1 MMAERDDLVIR
12 VAGEAGEGVLST
24 GQLITLAAA
33 RAGYAVLTDS
43 VPPAEIKGGHSLF
56 QIRLAPR
63 RLFSRGDVVDIL
75 LAFNREGYDRNIRE
89 LRDDGLLLYDSSE
102 FSPPENDG
110 RYKQHALPLTEIAK
124 KELQFELG
132 KNVVAVGAI
141 SALFGLDPEFIRT
154 LLHQRF
160 ARKGD
165 AILNKNYQALDA
177 GIGYVERNIPERGA
191 LQVES
196 GNLNETS
203 RIVVSG
209 NQAIAMGSLV
219 AGCRVYAGYPITP
232 ATDIMEFLAAEL
244 PKVGGSVVQA
254 EDEMSALGMAIG
266 ASYAG
271 KKSMTATSGP
281 GVSLMVEL
289 MGLASMAE
297 IPIVIVDAQRVG
309 PSTGMPTRQEQGDLF
324 LAALGGHGEIQRIV
338 LAPVSVTDC
347 FAQAINAF
355 NLAEQ
360 YQLPVMLMGDTTL
373 GVRTES
379 IPTPDIAAFEI
390 VNRATLP
397 THDLNGNGVNGASGI
412 GMGIE
417 SGYKRYAL
425 TESGVSPMAI
435 PGQEGGQY
443 VATGLEHN
451 EAGRPRS
458 DAANH
463 MRMTEKRFQKFELAR
478 DNAPPAHYYG
488 DPDSDIGIVCWGSS
502 CGVVVEAIDVLAQK
516 GIKAAAM
523 APRMV
528 WPLPD
533 KQLLPFM
540 ELKRVVLVPEMNY
553 TGQLAQLMR
562 ARYLRDLVSVTDYSG
577 GVFTVERLVQEIEGV
592 HQHAR

>member
-33 RAGYAVLTDS
+33 RAGYGVLTDS

-56 QIRLAPR
+56 QIRIAPQR
-63 RLFSRGDVVDIL
+63 IHSRGDVIDIL

-89 LRDDGLLLYDSSE
+89 LRDGGLLLYDSGD
-102 FSPPENDG
+102 FAPPENPG
-110 RYKQHALPLTEIAK
+110 TYQQHALPLTDIAK

-141 SALFGLDPEFIRT
+141 SALFGLDPEYIRR

-160 ARKGD
+160 ARKGE
-165 AILNKNYQALDA
+165 AILEKNYQALAA
-177 GIGYVERNIPERGA
+177 GIGYVERNIPERGT
-191 LQVES
+191 LQVKA
-196 GNLNETS
+196 GALGDTS

-209 NQAIAMGSLV
+209 NQAIAMGALA
-219 AGCRVYAGYPITP
+219 AGCRVYSGYPITP

-281 GVSLMVEL
+281 GASLMVEL
-289 MGLASMAE
+289 MGLASMSE
-297 IPIVIVDAQRVG
+297 IPIVVVDAQRAG

-347 FAQAINAF
+347 FTQAINAF
-355 NLAEQ
+355 NLSEQ
-360 YQLPVMLMGDTTL
+360 FQMPVMLMGDTTL

-379 IPTPDIAAFEI
+379 IPTPDLARHEI
-390 VNRATLP
+390 VNRLGVAGRGT
-397 THDLNGNGVNGASGI
+397 NGSNGSNGI
-412 GMGIE
+412 GPGIE
-417 SGYKRYAL
+417 SGYKRYEL
-425 TESGVSPMAI
+425 TESGISPMAI

-451 EAGRPRS
+451 ESGRPRS
-458 DAANH
+458 DADNH
-463 MRMTEKRFQKFELAR
+463 RQMTEKRFQKLELAR
-478 DNAPPAHYYG
+478 GAAPPAHYYG
-488 DPDSDIGIVCWGSS
+488 DQDADVGILCWGSS
-502 CGVVVEAIDVLAQK
+502 WGTVVEAIDVAAKK
-516 GIKAAAM
+516 GLRVAAM

-533 KQLLPFM
+533 QQILPFI
-540 ELKRVVLVPEMNY
+540 ESKRVVLVPEMNY
-553 TGQLAQLMR
+553 SGQFAQLMR
-562 ARYLRDLVSVTDYSG
+562 ARYLRDLVSITDYSG
-577 GVFTVERLVQEIEGV
+577 GVFTVARLVQEIEGV

>member
-1 MMAERDDLVIR
+1 MAERDDLIIR
-12 VAGEAGEGVLST
+12 IAGEAGEGVLST

-33 RAGYAVLTDS
+33 RAGYGVLTDS

-56 QIRLAPR
+56 QIRIAPR
-63 RLFSRGDVVDIL
+63 QISSRGDVVDIL

-89 LRDDGLLLYDSSE
+89 VRDGGLLLYDSSE
-102 FSPPENDG
+102 FSPPENPG
-110 RYKQHALPLTEIAK
+110 SYEQHALPLTEIAR

-141 SALFGLDPEFIRT
+141 SALFGLDPEYIRR

-165 AILNKNYQALDA
+165 VILNKNYQALDA
-177 GIGYVERNIPERGA
+177 GIGYVERNIPERNA
-191 LQVES
+191 LQVKT

-209 NQAIAMGSLV
+209 NQAIAMGSLA

-266 ASYAG
+266 SSYAG

-289 MGLASMAE
+289 MGLAGMAE
-297 IPIVIVDAQRVG
+297 IPVVIVDAQRVG

-338 LAPVSVTDC
+338 LAPVSTADC
-347 FAQAINAF
+347 FGQAINAF

-360 YQLPVMLMGDTTL
+360 FQMPVMLMGDTTL

-379 IPTPDIAAFEI
+379 IPTPDIASFEI
-390 VNRATLP
+390 VNRLTIAQHGENET
-397 THDLNGNGVNGASGI
+397 NGANGVGLGV
-412 GMGIE
+412 E
-417 SGYKRYAL
+417 SGYKRYEL
-425 TESGVSPMAI
+425 TESGISPMAI
-435 PGQEGGQY
+435 PGQDGGQY

-451 EAGRPRS
+451 ESGRPRA
-458 DAANH
+458 DAKNH
-463 MRMTEKRFQKFELAR
+463 EMMTDKRFGKLELAR
-478 DNAPPAHYYG
+478 AAAPEAHYYG
-488 DPDSDIGIVCWGSS
+488 DADADVGIICWGSLW
-502 CGVVVEAIDVLAQK
+502 GVVVEAIDAAREK
-516 GIKAAAM
+516 GIKVAAM

-533 KQLLPFM
+533 TQLLPFM
-540 ELKRVVLVPEMNY
+540 ESKRVVLVPEMNY
-553 TGQLAQLMR
+553 SGQLAQLMR
-562 ARYLRDLVSVTDYSG
+562 ARYLRPLVSITDYSG
-577 GVFTVERLVQEIEGV
+577 GVFTVARLLREIEGV
-592 HQHAR
+592 HQHA

>member
-1 MMAERDDLVIR
+1 MAERDDLVIR

-33 RAGYAVLTDS
+33 RAGYGVLTDS

-56 QIRLAPR
+56 QIRLSPH

-75 LAFNREGYDRNIRE
+75 LAFNQEAYDRNIRD
-89 LRDDGLLLYDSSE
+89 LREGGLLLYDSGD
-102 FSPPENDG
+102 FAPPENPG
-110 RYKQHALPLTEIAK
+110 TYQQHALPLTDIAK

-141 SALFGLDPEFIRT
+141 SALFGLDPEYIRR

-160 ARKGD
+160 ARKGED
-165 AILNKNYQALDA
+165 ILDKNYRALEA

-191 LQVES
+191 LQVKP
-196 GNLNETS
+196 GTLGETA

-209 NQAIAMGSLV
+209 NQAIAMGALA
-219 AGCRVYAGYPITP
+219 AGCQVYAGYPITP
-232 ATDIMEFLAAEL
+232 ATDIMEFLASEL
-244 PKVGGSVVQA
+244 PKVGGAVVQA

-271 KKSMTATSGP
+271 KKAMTATSGP
-281 GVSLMVEL
+281 GFSLMVEL
-289 MGLASMAE
+289 MGLAAMAE
-297 IPIVIVDAQRVG
+297 IPVVIVDAQRAG

-324 LAALGGHGEIQRIV
+324 LAATGGHGEIQRIV
-338 LAPVSVTDC
+338 LAPVSVSDC
-347 FAQAINAF
+347 FTQAINAF

-360 YQLPVMLMGDTTL
+360 FQVPVALLGDTTL

-379 IPTPDIAAFEI
+379 IPTPDLSRYEI
-390 VNRATLP
+390 VNRETLAS
-397 THDLNGNGVNGASGI
+397 NGTNGAAGP
-412 GMGIE
+412 GVE
-417 SGYKRYAL
+417 SGYRRYRF
-425 TESGVSPMAI
+425 TESGISPMAI

-458 DAANH
+458 DAGNH
-463 MRMTEKRFQKFELAR
+463 RQMTEKRFQKLERAR
-478 DNAPPAHYYG
+478 QAAPPAHYHG
-488 DPDSDIGIVCWGSS
+488 DQDAEIGILCWGSTW
-502 CGVVVEAIDVLAQK
+502 GPVVEAIDLAARK
-516 GIKAAAM
+516 GLRVAAM

-533 KQLLPFM
+533 HQIEPF
-540 ELKRVVLVPEMNY
+540 LRSKRVVLVPEMNY
-553 TGQLAQLMR
+553 SGQLAQLLR
-562 ARYLRDLVSVTDYSG
+562 ARYLRDVVSVTDYSG
-577 GVFTVERLVQEIEGV
+577 GVFTVARLLQEIEGV
-592 HQHAR
+592 YQHAR

>member
-1 MMAERDDLVIR
+1 MAERDDLVIR
-12 VAGEAGEGVLST
+12 IAGEAGEGVLST

-33 RAGYAVLTDS
+33 RAGYGVLTDS

-56 QIRLAPR
+56 QIRIAPR
-63 RLFSRGDVVDIL
+63 RIFSRGDVVDIL

-89 LRDDGLLLYDSSE
+89 LRDDGLLLYDSGDFE
-102 FSPPENDG
+102 PPANDG
-110 RYKQHALPLTEIAK
+110 RYQQHALPLTDIAK

-141 SALFGLDPEFIRT
+141 SALFGLDPEYIRQ

-177 GIGYVERNIPERGA
+177 GIGYVARNIPDRGTM
-191 LQVES
+191 QVQP
-196 GNLNETS
+196 GTPDNVA
-203 RIVVSG
+203 RIVISG
-209 NQAIAMGSLV
+209 NQAIAMGSLA

-232 ATDIMEFLAAEL
+232 ATDIMEFLATEL

-266 ASYAG
+266 SSYAG

-281 GVSLMVEL
+281 GLSLMVEL
-289 MGLASMAE
+289 MGLSGMAE
-297 IPIVIVDAQRVG
+297 IPVVIVDAQRAG

-347 FAQAINAF
+347 FTQAINAF
-355 NLAEQ
+355 NMAEQ
-360 YQLPVMLMGDTTL
+360 FQMPVLLMGDTTL

-379 IPTPDIAAFEI
+379 IPTPDLSKHPI
-390 VNRATLP
+390 VNRLGINGA
-397 THDLNGNGVNGASGI
+397 NGNGANGAGL
-412 GMGIE
+412 GIE

-425 TESGVSPMAI
+425 TESGISPMAT
-435 PGQEGGQY
+435 PGQDGGQY

-451 EAGRPRS
+451 ESGRPRS
-458 DAANH
+458 DAGNH
-463 MRMTEKRFQKFELAR
+463 RQMTDKRFSKFEAAR
-478 DNAPPAHYYG
+478 KAAPPAHYYG
-488 DPDSDIGIVCWGSS
+488 DQDSDVGILCWGSS
-502 CGVVVEAIDVLAQK
+502 WGTVIEAVDAAAAK
-516 GIKAAAM
+516 GMKVAAM

-528 WPLPD
+528 WPLAD
-533 KQLLPFM
+533 DQLLPFI
-540 ELKRVVLVPEMNY
+540 ESKRVVLVPEMNY
-553 TGQLAQLMR
+553 SGQFAQLLR
-562 ARYLRDLVSVTDYSG
+562 ARYLREVVSVTDYSG
-577 GVFTVERLVQEIEGV
+577 GVFTVSRLVQEIEGV

>member
-12 VAGEAGEGVLST
+12 IAGEAGEGVLST
-24 GQLITLAAA
+24 GQLITLVAA
-33 RAGYAVLTDS
+33 RAGYGVLTDS

-63 RLFSRGDVVDIL
+63 RIHSRGDVVDIL

-89 LRDDGLLLYDSSE
+89 LRDGGLLLYDSGD
-102 FSPPENDG
+102 FTPPENPG
-110 RYKQHALPLTEIAK
+110 SYEQHALPLTDIAK

-141 SALFGLDPEFIRT
+141 SALFGLDPEYIRR

-160 ARKGD
+160 ARKGE
-165 AILNKNYQALDA
+165 AILEKNYQALAA
-177 GIGYVERNIPERGA
+177 GIGYVERNIPEAGT
-191 LQVES
+191 LQVKP
-196 GNLNETS
+196 GDFGDMS
-203 RIVVSG
+203 RIVISG
-209 NQAIAMGSLV
+209 NQAIAMGSLA

-232 ATDIMEFLAAEL
+232 ATDIMEFLASEL

-266 ASYAG
+266 SSYAG

-281 GVSLMVEL
+281 GISLMVEL
-289 MGLASMAE
+289 MGLSAMAE
-297 IPIVIVDAQRVG
+297 IPVVIVDAQRVG
-309 PSTGMPTRQEQGDLF
+309 PSTGMPTRQEQGDLY

-347 FAQAINAF
+347 FTQAINAF
-355 NLAEQ
+355 NMSEQ
-360 YQLPVMLMGDTTL
+360 FQMPVVLMGDTTL

-379 IPTPDIAAFEI
+379 IPTPDLSQYQI
-390 VNRATLP
+390 VNRLGI
-397 THDLNGNGVNGASGI
+397 HKHGENGVGP
-412 GMGIE
+412 GIE
-417 SGYKRYAL
+417 SGYKRYEL

-451 EAGRPRS
+451 ESGRPRS
-458 DAANH
+458 DANNH
-463 MRMTEKRFQKFELAR
+463 RQMTDKRFSKLELAR
-478 DNAPPAHYYG
+478 KAAPPAHYYG
-488 DPDSDIGIVCWGSS
+488 DQDADVGIICWGSAW
-502 CGVVVEAIDVLAQK
+502 GPVVEAIDVAQSK
-516 GIKAAAM
+516 GLRVAAM

-533 KQLLPFM
+533 EQLLPFI
-540 ELKRVVLVPEMNY
+540 ESKRVVLVPEMNFS
-553 TGQLAQLMR
+553 GQFAQLMR
-562 ARYLRDLVSVTDYSG
+562 SRYLRDLVSITDYSG
-577 GVFTVERLVQEIEGV
+577 GVFTVSRLVQEIEGV

>member
-1 MMAERDDLVIR
+1 MAERDDLVIR

-33 RAGYAVLTDS
+33 RAGYGVLTDS

-56 QIRLAPR
+56 QIRIAPKQIH
-63 RLFSRGDVVDIL
+63 SRGDVVDIL

-89 LRDDGLLLYDSSE
+89 LRDGGMLLYDSSE
-102 FSPPENDG
+102 FTPPENTSG
-110 RYKQHALPLTEIAK
+110 YVQHALPLTEIAK

-141 SALFGLDPEFIRT
+141 SALFGLDPEYIRR

-160 ARKGD
+160 ARKGEE
-165 AILNKNYQALDA
+165 ILNKNYQALDA
-177 GIGYVERNIPERGA
+177 GIGYVVRNIPEHGA
-191 LQVES
+191 LKVKA
-196 GNLNETS
+196 GVLGETS

-209 NQAIAMGSLV
+209 NQAIAMGSLA
-219 AGCRVYAGYPITP
+219 AGCRVYSGYPITP

-266 ASYAG
+266 SSYAG

-289 MGLASMAE
+289 MGLAGMAE
-297 IPIVIVDAQRVG
+297 IPVVIVDAQRVG
-309 PSTGMPTRQEQGDLF
+309 PSTGMPTRQEQGDLY

-347 FAQAINAF
+347 FTQAINAF
-355 NLAEQ
+355 NLSEQ
-360 YQLPVMLMGDTTL
+360 FQMPVMLMGDTTL

-379 IPTPDIAAFEI
+379 IPTPNLAEHPI
-390 VNRATLP
+390 VNRLGINGHAA
-397 THDLNGNGVNGASGI
+397 NGAGGNGANGVGL
-412 GMGIE
+412 GIE

-425 TESGVSPMAI
+425 TESGISPMAA
-435 PGQEGGQY
+435 PGQDGGQY

-451 EAGRPRS
+451 ESGRPRS

-463 MRMTEKRFQKFELAR
+463 QRMTEKRFGKLELAR
-478 DNAPPAHYYG
+478 KAAPPAHYYG
-488 DPDSDIGIVCWGSS
+488 DQDSDIGILAWGSS
-502 CGVVVEAIDVLAQK
+502 WGTIVEAVDAAAAK
-516 GIKAAAM
+516 GMKVAAM

-533 KQLLPFM
+533 DQILPFI
-540 ELKRVVLVPEMNY
+540 ESKRVVLVPEMNY
-553 TGQLAQLMR
+553 SGQFAQLMR
-562 ARYLRDLVSVTDYSG
+562 ARYLRELVSVTDYSG
-577 GVFTVERLVQEIEGV
+577 GVFTVARLVQEIEGV